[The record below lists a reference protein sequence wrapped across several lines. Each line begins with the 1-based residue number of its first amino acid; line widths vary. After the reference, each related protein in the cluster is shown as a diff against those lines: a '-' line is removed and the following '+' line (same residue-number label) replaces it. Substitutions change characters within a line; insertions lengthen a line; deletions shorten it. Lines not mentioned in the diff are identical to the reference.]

1 VGHGDLARSE
11 TGQNVGHG
19 DLARSGDRPEHRDVA
34 PPAELFGG
42 RLCFLRDFVSMRN
55 WLGMCLQFAVLAFL
69 PLLIIWQLNFGFPLL
84 WMPAL
89 TVAGMVV
96 FWIGHSMRDRV

>member
-1 VGHGDLARSE
+1 
-11 TGQNVGHG
+11 
-19 DLARSGDRPEHRDVA
+19 
-34 PPAELFGG
+34 
-42 RLCFLRDFVSMRN
+42 MRN